1 MKLSEEWILFILW
14 ALSVLFVITFS
25 NCYTVNNP
33 QSYPLT
39 DRDNKL
45 HQYKE
50 DVTVYHAGYK
60 DLTRYCQVHYK
71 WEYINIINTRNNEKL
86 FTVRNKPV
94 PKIRRPRSIRKHRWP
109 WRL

>member
-1 MKLSEEWILFILW
+1 MKLSEEWILFIMW
-14 ALSVLFVITFS
+14 ALAVLFVITFS

-45 HQYKE
+45 HQ
-50 DVTVYHAGYK
+50 
-60 DLTRYCQVHYK
+60 RYCQVHYK

-94 PKIRRPRSIRKHRWP
+94 PKIRRPRSIRRHRWP
-109 WRL
+109 W